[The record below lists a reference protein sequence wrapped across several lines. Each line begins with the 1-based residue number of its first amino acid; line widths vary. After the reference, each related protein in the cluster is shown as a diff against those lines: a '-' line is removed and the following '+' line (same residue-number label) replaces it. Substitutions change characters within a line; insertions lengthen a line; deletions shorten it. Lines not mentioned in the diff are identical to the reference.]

1 MAIAEMSKLHL
12 VAVSYERD
20 KILNALQTTCAVEI
34 CGHTLTENT
43 HSLELDAEE
52 LNEYLSSAERALAY
66 LTAGV
71 NDYRRD
77 NKIKPADDDTD
88 AVMTY
93 SEFLAQSGKK
103 DEADAIIAR
112 INAFEAEKKNLLS
125 ELTSV
130 RRTKSLAY
138 PYSALTE
145 KFAYYTGT
153 AHTEARLG
161 ALSVSARD
169 ELISNL
175 GEDDLFALDSLCE
188 CEGTAIVLALFH
200 KSFEGDRLLQAAGFT
215 SCPFKEGSGSEIYNA
230 ADMREAEIFGALE
243 DNARRVYEAEGDIR
257 TLQIYCDYLSFEA
270 EKAALS
276 DKLLATQST
285 VLMEAYVPKEKE
297 QEVAAAIESATTA
310 AYFEFTEPTED
321 ETPPTLYKNNEV
333 VKNFETIT
341 DMYSPPSSRE
351 FDPNTVMAFFYSL
364 FLGFIMGDVGYG
376 LMMIIGGGTLYFKSR
391 KKPNALTRL
400 SGVFAAG
407 GFFAIIWGI
416 LFNSFFGAELP
427 FFKAVLPAPLGVYWS
442 LMGINIPS
450 VLIVS
455 MFLGIVHL
463 CAGYICLAYQ
473 CFRRK
478 QIVDGIFD
486 GLTWALFSI
495 GVGLAVAGLV
505 EDFNCSTLAL
515 VGGIIAGV
523 SLVTAMA
530 TAGRKEKLLGKFTK
544 GFGAAYGVINYVSD
558 ILSYARLYGLML
570 SGVVIAQII
579 TGFAVTGYNGS
590 TPFLFS
596 GNAGLIVLG
605 VVLLV
610 VGHIFNFAIGLLGAY
625 IHDARLQY
633 VEFYGKF
640 FEGEGE
646 LFRPLGSTHK
656 YIRLKK

>member
-20 KILNALQTTCAVEI
+20 KILNALQATCAVEI

-43 HSLELDAEE
+43 HSLQLDAEE
-52 LNEYLSSAERALAY
+52 LNEYLASAERALAY

-77 NKIKPADDDTD
+77 NKIKAPEGDDE
-88 AVMTY
+88 AITY
-93 SEFLAQSGKK
+93 TEFLAQSEKK
-103 DEADAIIAR
+103 READEIIAR
-112 INAFEAEKKNLLS
+112 INGFEAQKKSLLS

-145 KFAYYTGT
+145 KFTHYTGT

-161 ALSVSARD
+161 ALLISARD

-175 GEDDLFALDSLCE
+175 GEDDLFALQTLCE
-188 CEGTAIVLALFH
+188 CEGAAIVLAVFH
-200 KSFEGDRLLQAAGFT
+200 RSFEGDRLLQTAGFT
-215 SCPFKEGSGSEIYNA
+215 SCPFKEWSGSEVYYDA
-230 ADMREAEIFGALE
+230 VKRESDILTALE
-243 DNARRVYEAEGDIR
+243 KNACMVYEAEGDIR
-257 TLQIYCDYLSFEA
+257 PLQVYCDYLSFEA

-285 VLMEAYVPKEKE
+285 VLMEAYVPREKE
-297 QEVAAAIESATTA
+297 EEVAAAIESATTA
-310 AYFEFTEPTED
+310 AYFEFTAPSED

-341 DMYSPPSSRE
+341 DMYSPPSSKE

-364 FLGFIMGDVGYG
+364 FLGFIMGDIGYG

-463 CAGYICLAYQ
+463 CAGYVCLAYQ

-505 EDFNCSTLAL
+505 EDFNCSFLAL

-579 TGFAVTGYNGS
+579 TGFAATGYNGS
-590 TPFLFS
+590 TPFLLS
-596 GNAGLIVLG
+596 GNPGLIVLG

>member
-12 VAVSYERD
+12 IAMSYERD
-20 KILNALQTTCAVEI
+20 KILNALQATCAVEI

-43 HSLELDAEE
+43 HNLELNADE
-52 LNEYLSSAERALAY
+52 LNEYLAQAERALNY

-77 NKIKPADDDTD
+77 NKIKAEAAKEDT
-88 AVMTY
+88 VMTY

-103 DEADAIIAR
+103 EEADAIISR
-112 INAFEAEKKNLLS
+112 ISASESQKKSLQT
-125 ELTSV
+125 ELTAV
-130 RRTKSLAY
+130 RRAKAMAY

-145 KFAYYTGT
+145 KFSHYSGT

-161 ALSVSARD
+161 ALSISARD

-175 GEDDLFALDSLCE
+175 TEDDLFALENLCE
-188 CEGTAIVLALFH
+188 CEGTAIVLAVFH
-200 KSFEGDRLLQAAGFT
+200 KSFEGDRLLQSAGFT
-215 SCPFKEGSGSEIYNA
+215 TCPFKEGSGSENYYA
-230 ADMREAEIFGALE
+230 AVKREAEIVKALE
-243 DNARRVYEAEGDIR
+243 DNARQLYEAEGDIR
-257 TLQIYCDYLSFEA
+257 PLQIYCDYLSFEA

-276 DKLLATQST
+276 DKLLATQTT
-285 VLMEAYVPKEKE
+285 VLMEAYVPTEK
-297 QEVAAAIESATTA
+297 QGEVAAAIEGVTSA
-310 AYFEFTEPTED
+310 AYFEFTKPLED
-321 ETPPTLYKNNEV
+321 EMPPTLYKNNEV

-364 FLGFIMGDVGYG
+364 FLGFIMGDIGYG
-376 LMMIIGGGTLYFKSR
+376 LMMILGGGALYFKTR
-391 KKPNALTRL
+391 KKPTSLTRL
-400 SGVFAAG
+400 AGVFAAG

-427 FFKAVLPAPLGVYWS
+427 FFKAVLPAPLGEYWS

-463 CAGYICLAYQ
+463 CAGYVCLAYQ
-473 CFRRK
+473 CFKRK
-478 QIVDGIFD
+478 KIVDGIFD
-486 GLTWALFSI
+486 GLTWAFFSI

-505 EDFNCSTLAL
+505 EDFNCSSLAL

-530 TAGRKEKLLGKFTK
+530 TAGRKEKLVGKFTK

-579 TGFAVTGYNGS
+579 TGFAATGYNGS
-590 TPFLFS
+590 TPFLMS
-596 GNAGLIVLG
+596 GNVGLVILG
-605 VVLLV
+605 VILLI